1 MRCLIDLFMLYQF
14 DNSIL
19 DGLQLPEAVV
29 DSDTLKDNLLLESS
43 ERELI
48 YTDPAFLKNAVAVWS
63 RKQLPVWTELEK
75 TLHYEY
81 NPIENYSMEE
91 TELPAEY
98 TETTKPAASTVQTT
112 PAETTETT
120 TPAGSKTTDT
130 PASIRNSDKNKEN
143 LYGAN
148 SENPR
153 PAKSD
158 EGSQTVE
165 VLQSG
170 ETVFEALSDETR
182 RNTTQKPE
190 SVKTTYENDETRIFT
205 VNSKRV
211 LTRAGNIGVTTSQQ
225 MIQSQRDLVAYNIMD
240 VIIQDF
246 ISRFCLALY

>member
-1 MRCLIDLFMLYQF
+1 MRCLIDLYMLYQF

-19 DGLQLPEAVV
+19 DGLQLPEAV
-29 DSDTLKDNLLLESS
+29 DADTLKDNLLLESA

-48 YTDPAFLKNAVAVWS
+48 YTDPAFLKNAVTVWS

-81 NPIENYSMEE
+81 NPIENYNMEE
-91 TELPAEY
+91 KETPAEY
-98 TETTKPAASTVQTT
+98 TETTKPSGSTVQTT

-130 PASIRNSDKNKEN
+130 PASVKNVDEN
-143 LYGAN
+143 RQNVYGAN

-153 PAKSD
+153 PANS
-158 EGSQTVE
+158 ENGSQTVE
-165 VLQSG
+165 VLKSG
-170 ETVFEALSDETR
+170 ETVFEPVTDGTR

-190 SVKTTYENDETRIFT
+190 TVKTVFDNDEERHFK
-205 VNSKRV
+205 VNTERK
-211 LTRAGNIGVTTSQQ
+211 LTRTGNIGVTTSQQ
-225 MIQSQRDLVAYNIMD
+225 MIEAQRELVKFNIMD

-246 ISRFCLALY
+246 IDRFCLLLY

>member
-1 MRCLIDLFMLYQF
+1 MRCLIDLYMLYQF

-19 DGLQLPEAVV
+19 DGLQLPEAV
-29 DSDTLKDNLLLESS
+29 DADTLKDSLLLESA

-48 YTDPAFLKNAVAVWS
+48 YTDPAFLKNAVTVWS

-81 NPIENYSMEE
+81 NPIENYNMEE
-91 TELPAEY
+91 KETPAEY
-98 TETTKPAASTVQTT
+98 TETTKPSGSTVQTT

-130 PASIRNSDKNKEN
+130 PASVKNIDEN
-143 LYGAN
+143 RQNVYGAN

-153 PAKSD
+153 PANS
-158 EGSQTVE
+158 ENGSQTVE
-165 VLQSG
+165 VLKSG
-170 ETVFEALSDETR
+170 ETVFEPVTDGTR

-190 SVKTTYENDETRIFT
+190 TVKTVFDNDEERHFK
-205 VNSKRV
+205 VNTERK
-211 LTRAGNIGVTTSQQ
+211 LTRTGNIGVTTSQQ
-225 MIQSQRDLVAYNIMD
+225 MIEAQRNLVKFNIMD

-246 ISRFCLALY
+246 IDRFCLLLY